1 MTLEGVDR
9 SGKTTQVERLCASLA
24 ARGLPVGVRG
34 VPGGSLRE
42 PGGTPV
48 GEAVREVLLHR
59 SHAVSPWAEALL
71 YAAAR
76 AQLVADV
83 VRPSLKDGLI
93 VVLDRYIDSSL
104 AYQGCARALG
114 IDAVLQVNERATGG
128 LLPDLT
134 LLLKVDPGRAS
145 GRAGSPPDR
154 LESEGLTLQTRV
166 AAGYDELA
174 RRYPRRI
181 VVLDGERPVAEVAA
195 QVEQATL
202 AALAALTQASA
213 TAPPAAPTPAAPPA
227 APASG
232 TVSTT
237 AASPTTASNA
247 AAPSTR
253 TGGK

>member
-1 MTLEGVDR
+1 LSHQGEVQEAGHDLAATRLAGRGFFVTLEGVDR

-59 SHAVSPWAEALL
+59 PHAVSSWAEALL

-83 VRPSLKDGLI
+83 VRPSLEDGLI

-104 AYQGCARALG
+104 AYQGCARGLG
-114 IDAVLQVNERATGG
+114 IDAVLEVNQRATGG
-128 LLPDLT
+128 LL
-134 LLLKVDPGRAS
+134 
-145 GRAGSPPDR
+145 PDR

-181 VVLDGERPVAEVAA
+181 VVLDGERPAAEVAA
-195 QVEQATL
+195 EVERATLVALSALPAVASPVEQGAN
-202 AALAALTQASA
+202 
-213 TAPPAAPTPAAPPA
+213 
-227 APASG
+227 G
-232 TVSTT
+232 V
-237 AASPTTASNA
+237 
-247 AAPSTR
+247 R
-253 TGGK
+253 

>member
-1 MTLEGVDR
+1 LSHQGEVQEAGDDLAATRLAGRGFFVTLEGVDR

-48 GEAVREVLLHR
+48 GEAIREVLLHR
-59 SHAVSPWAEALL
+59 SHAVSPWTEALL

-83 VRPSLKDGLI
+83 VRPSLQDGLI

-104 AYQGCARALG
+104 AYQGCARGLG
-114 IDAVLQVNERATGG
+114 IDAVLEVNERATGG

-134 LLLKVDPGRAS
+134 LLLKVDPGRAA
-145 GRAGSPPDR
+145 GRPGRPPDR

-174 RRYPRRI
+174 RRYPGRI
-181 VVLDGERPVAEVAA
+181 VVLDGERPAAEVAA
-195 QVEQATL
+195 MVERATL
-202 AALAALTQASA
+202 AALSGRPA
-213 TAPPAAPTPAAPPA
+213 PAAVDAPVA
-227 APASG
+227 QGASG
-232 TVSTT
+232 V
-237 AASPTTASNA
+237 
-247 AAPSTR
+247 R
-253 TGGK
+253 

>member
-48 GEAVREVLLHR
+48 GEAVRELLLHR
-59 SHAVSPWAEALL
+59 PHAVSPWTEALL

-83 VRPSLKDGLI
+83 VRPSLADGLI

-104 AYQGCARALG
+104 AYQGCARGLG
-114 IDAVLQVNERATGG
+114 VEAVLEVNERATGG

-134 LLLKVDPGRAS
+134 VLLRVDPGRAA
-145 GRAGSPPDR
+145 GRDGSPPDR
-154 LESEGLTLQTRV
+154 LESEGLVLQRRV

-181 VVLDGERPVAEVAA
+181 VALDGERPVDEVAA
-195 QVEQATL
+195 GVERAV
-202 AALAALTQASA
+202 LAALT
-213 TAPPAAPTPAAPPA
+213 
-227 APASG
+227 
-232 TVSTT
+232 
-237 AASPTTASNA
+237 A
-247 AAPSTR
+247 AAALPSSAAR
-253 TGGK
+253 SGPAPFAAQEAGDVR